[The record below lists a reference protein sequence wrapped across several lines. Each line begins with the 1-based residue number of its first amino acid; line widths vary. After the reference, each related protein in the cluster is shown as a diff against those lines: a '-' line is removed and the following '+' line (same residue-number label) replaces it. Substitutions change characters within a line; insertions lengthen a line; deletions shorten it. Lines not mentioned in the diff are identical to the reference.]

1 MNVLFELI
9 LRCCFFLYCHL
20 RGLNEECPSYFNLD
34 CVYDICS
41 LFSWETFISEK
52 CLVMAIRCIS
62 KVKIGLVLR
71 INGSKM

>member
-1 MNVLFELI
+1 MLFFPILPFKGSDMRNV
-9 LRCCFFLYCHL
+9 
-20 RGLNEECPSYFNLD
+20 PSYFNLD

-62 KVKIGLVLR
+62 KVKMALC
-71 INGSKM
+71 